1 MLNRIF
7 AIAFCALAAAGANAA
22 FLAGGTVDVTEPV
35 GSSLFVAGGTVKIA
49 APVAGKLRVAA
60 GHVTIDAPVEG
71 NVRVSAGSL
80 ELGPHARIGGDLTF
94 RGGHFERDPEAQV
107 VGEVVHSRGGRS
119 WRGSPAGWAM
129 GALWTMGLMLLAAI
143 IAGALPGATRRMQ
156 DELATRPWLASLLG
170 IVALICIPIA
180 AVLVM
185 ITIIGIPLGLL
196 ALVGYVALV
205 IVGYVSAAVV
215 LSGLLLDRYKSEA
228 AARTAWRVGAAGL
241 AMLVISSLAH
251 VPFVGGFVALAA
263 LVIGVGAIVG
273 AALHRKQAASAPA

>member
-1 MLNRIF
+1 MTNRLI
-7 AIAFCALAAAGANAA
+7 ALAFCALLAMGANAA
-22 FLAGGTVDVTEPV
+22 FLAGGTVEVTQPV
-35 GSSLFVAGGTVKIA
+35 AESLFVAGGTVKVI
-49 APVAGKLRVAA
+49 APVAGKLRIAG

-71 NVRVSAGSL
+71 NVAVSAGSL
-80 ELGPHARIGGDLTF
+80 ELGPNARIGGDLTF
-94 RGGHFERDPEAQV
+94 RGGHLERDPDARV
-107 VGEVVHSRGGRS
+107 MGNVVHSRGGRS
-119 WRGSPAGWAM
+119 WRGSPAGWVM
-129 GALWTMGLMLLAAI
+129 GALWTLGLMLLAAI

-156 DELATRPWLASLLG
+156 DELANRPWLASLLG

-196 ALVGYVALV
+196 ALVGYVALI

-215 LSGLLLDRYKSEA
+215 VSGLLLDHYKSEA
-228 AARTAWRVGAAGL
+228 ATRTAWRVGAAGL

-251 VPFVGGFVALAA
+251 VPFVGGFVALTA

-273 AALHRKQAASAPA
+273 AMLHRKPVPPAAA